1 MCHRYCRIAT
11 PEHALCRDSSSRTG
25 YPLLFFLLLV
35 YPLAW
40 HQEAAI
46 SYLPGHAL
54 LSRCYRLVAE
64 WPLWRLPR
72 GLLWYVCGVL
82 AAGTAVAVTVG
93 LLTSWRGRDLA
104 LFAMLVTFGGVAVEL
119 TRRTTVPAGLIK
131 DVHGIWQLPI
141 ALLLP
146 PFYCLVAPIVTC
158 GMLQLR
164 NRRTVAHRRV
174 FSAAA
179 NGLSLAA
186 ASAAFHA
193 VLPVLQGQWPAARSA
208 VWLLAAVACAVVW
221 SAVDKVLIMAA
232 VKASDRT
239 TSVRA
244 QLLAREPLLND
255 LCEISAGVLL
265 TGTVAGVG
273 VVLLVPALPLVI
285 LLQRSFRQAQLISQA
300 RIDTKTGLLNAAA
313 WRTEATVGLA
323 QAQRTRSPVALAI
336 ADLDH
341 FKAVNDG
348 YGHLTGDA
356 VLAAAASTLREGLR
370 PYDLIGRFGGE
381 EFTILFPHT
390 TAGEAVAIA
399 DRLRASLA
407 SYPFPAGEDRDP
419 LHVTVSIGVAAA
431 PDADGQDLTDLL
443 TAADAALYA
452 AKTSGRNTVRLDGET
467 GPAREPASR

>member
-1 MCHRYCRIAT
+1 
-11 PEHALCRDSSSRTG
+11 
-25 YPLLFFLLLV
+25 V
-35 YPLAW
+35 YPALGEE
-40 HQEAAI
+40 EARIYFPARL
-46 SYLPGHAL
+46 LPP
-54 LSRCYRLVAE
+54 RCRRAVAG
-64 WPLWRLPR
+64 WPLWQLPR
-72 GLLWYVCGVL
+72 GLRWYVCAVV
-82 AAGTAVAVTVG
+82 AAGAAVTAVAASTA
-93 LLTSWRGRDLA
+93 SWHSRDLI
-104 LFAMLVTFGGVAVEL
+104 LFAMLVTFGAVAVEL
-119 TRRTTVPAGLIK
+119 TRRTAEPAGLIK
-131 DVHGIWQLPI
+131 EVHGIWQLPI

-146 PFYCLVAPIVTC
+146 PFYCLAAPVVTF
-158 GMLQLR
+158 GVLQLR
-164 NRRTVAHRRV
+164 TRRTVAHRRV

-179 NGLSLAA
+179 NGLSLAT

-193 VLPVLQGQWPAARSA
+193 VLPVLQRHWPAARSPL
-208 VWLLAAVACAVVW
+208 WLLAAVACSLLW
-221 SAVDKVLIMAA
+221 SAVNKVLIMAA

-239 TSVRA
+239 VSARG
-244 QLLAREPLLND
+244 QLLSREPLLND

-313 WRTEATVGLA
+313 WRTEATVHLA
-323 QAQRTRSPVALAI
+323 AAQRTRSPVAVAI

-381 EFTILFPHT
+381 EFTILLPHT
-390 TAGEAVAIA
+390 GADEAVAVA

-419 LHVTVSIGVAAA
+419 LHVTVSIGIAATLDPA
-431 PDADGQDLTDLL
+431 GQDLTDLL

-452 AKTSGRNTVRLDGET
+452 AKTGGRNTVRLDGGT
-467 GPAREPASR
+467 GPAREPAGR

>member
-1 MCHRYCRIAT
+1 LLPPRYRRA
-11 PEHALCRDSSSRTG
+11 
-25 YPLLFFLLLV
+25 
-35 YPLAW
+35 
-40 HQEAAI
+40 
-46 SYLPGHAL
+46 
-54 LSRCYRLVAE
+54 VAG
-64 WPLWRLPR
+64 WPLWRLPA
-72 GLLWYVCGVL
+72 GLRAYVCGVV
-82 AAGTAVAVTVG
+82 AAGAAVTAAAG
-93 LLTSWRGRDLA
+93 MTTSWRGRDLI
-104 LFAMLVTFGGVAVEL
+104 LFALLVTFGAAAVEL

-146 PFYCLVAPIVTC
+146 PFFCLAAPVVTL
-158 GMLQLR
+158 GMLQMR

-179 NGLSLAA
+179 NGLSLAT
-186 ASAAFHA
+186 ASVAFHA
-193 VLPVLQGQWPAARSA
+193 ALPVLQRQWPAARSPL
-208 VWLLAAVACAVVW
+208 WLLAAVACALLW
-221 SAVDKVLIMAA
+221 SVANKILVMAA

-239 TSVRA
+239 VSARA

-255 LCEISAGVLL
+255 ACEISAGVLL
-265 TGTVAGVG
+265 AGTVAGVG

-300 RIDTKTGLLNAAA
+300 RIDVKTGLLNAAA

-323 QAQRTRSPVALAI
+323 QAQRTHSPVALAI

-390 TAGEAVAIA
+390 TADEAVAIA

-407 SYPFPAGEDRDP
+407 GYPFPAGEDRDP
-419 LHVTVSIGVAAA
+419 LHVTVSIGVAAIEDPA
-431 PDADGQDLTDLL
+431 GQDLTDLL

-452 AKTSGRNTVRLDGET
+452 AKTGGRNTVRLDGEP
-467 GPAREPASR
+467 GQDREPASR

>member
-1 MCHRYCRIAT
+1 M
-11 PEHALCRDSSSRTG
+11 
-25 YPLLFFLLLV
+25 
-35 YPLAW
+35 
-40 HQEAAI
+40 
-46 SYLPGHAL
+46 
-54 LSRCYRLVAE
+54 VAE

-72 GLLWYVCGVL
+72 GLVWYVCGVVATSV
-82 AAGTAVAVTVG
+82 AAAVTVG
-93 LLTSWRGRDLA
+93 MLTSLRGRDLA
-104 LFAMLVTFGGVAVEL
+104 LFALLVTFGAGAVEL
-119 TRRTTVPAGLIK
+119 TRRTTVPAGFMK

-146 PFYCLVAPIVTC
+146 PFYSLVAPIAAGC
-158 GMLQLR
+158 MLQLR
-164 NRRTVAHRRV
+164 TRHTVAHRRV

-193 VLPVLQGQWPAARSA
+193 VLPVLQRQWPAARSPL
-208 VWLLAAVACAVVW
+208 WLLVAVACTLLW
-221 SAVDKVLIMAA
+221 SAVDKSLIIAA
-232 VKASDRT
+232 VKGSDRT
-239 TSVRA
+239 VSVRGH
-244 QLLAREPLLND
+244 LFTREPLLND
-255 LCEISAGVLL
+255 ACEISAGVLL
-265 TGTVAGVG
+265 AGTVAGVG
-273 VVLLVPALPLVI
+273 VVLLLPALPLVI

-313 WRTEATVGLA
+313 WRTEVTVQLA
-323 QAQRTRSPVALAI
+323 AAQRTRSPVAVAI

-356 VLAAAASTLREGLR
+356 VLAAAAATLREGLR

-381 EFTILFPHT
+381 EFTILLPHT
-390 TAGEAVAIA
+390 GADEAVAVA

-419 LHVTVSIGVAAA
+419 LHVTVSIGVAATLDPA
-431 PDADGQDLTDLL
+431 GQDLTDLL

-452 AKTSGRNTVRLDGET
+452 AKTGGRNTVRLDGET

>member
-1 MCHRYCRIAT
+1 M
-11 PEHALCRDSSSRTG
+11 
-25 YPLLFFLLLV
+25 
-35 YPLAW
+35 
-40 HQEAAI
+40 AA
-46 SYLPGHAL
+46 
-54 LSRCYRLVAE
+54 
-64 WPLWRLPR
+64 
-72 GLLWYVCGVL
+72 
-82 AAGTAVAVTVG
+82 AADTA
-93 LLTSWRGRDLA
+93 SWRARDLI
-104 LFAMLVTFGGVAVEL
+104 LFAMLVTFGAAAVEL
-119 TRRTTVPAGLIK
+119 TRRTAEPAGLIK

-146 PFYCLVAPIVTC
+146 PFYCLIAPVITLGV
-158 GMLQLR
+158 LQLR
-164 NRRTVAHRRV
+164 TRRTVVHRRV

-186 ASAAFHA
+186 ASVAFHTL
-193 VLPVLQGQWPAARSA
+193 LPELQRDWPAARSA
-208 VWLLAAVACAVVW
+208 LWLLAAVACSLLW
-221 SAVDKVLIMAA
+221 SAVNKSLVVAA

-239 TSVRA
+239 VSARA
-244 QLLAREPLLND
+244 RLLSREPLLND
-255 LCEISAGVLL
+255 LCEIAAGVLL
-265 TGTVAGVG
+265 AGTVAGVG

-323 QAQRTRSPVALAI
+323 QAQRTHSPVALAI

-356 VLAAAASTLREGLR
+356 VLAAAANTLREGLR

-407 SYPFPAGEDRDP
+407 SRTFPAGETPDGTFPAGEDRDP

-431 PDADGQDLTDLL
+431 PDPDGQDLTDLL

-452 AKTSGRNTVRLDGET
+452 AKTGGRNTVRLDGEP
-467 GPAREPASR
+467 GLAREPAGR